1 MLVLAAARFVFGML
15 AVPLVPLLWKD
26 HFLVVVLL
34 RPTKEVLL
42 VAGFML
48 RTRQLTL
55 GPLLTAAVPL
65 VVVGI
70 WVFFALGR
78 AYRDEIAEC
87 NLPGLGGRLL
97 PVERIRRLQV
107 ALRKD
112 AMRLVFI
119 GRLALFPSTL
129 VGAAAGSSGMPVR
142 RFLAVDALGA
152 MASVAEVLAAGYLLG
167 ATYREAGPWLT
178 AIGFGALVG
187 ALLVLG
193 KALREVTAA
202 TARTETVPAAVS
214 PP

>member
-1 MLVLAAARFVFGML
+1 MAAARFVFGML

-26 HFLVVVLL
+26 HFLIVVLL

-48 RTRQLTL
+48 RTGQLTL
-55 GPLLTAAVPL
+55 GPLLASAVPL

-70 WVFFALGR
+70 WVFFGLGR
-78 AYRDEIAEC
+78 AYREEIAGGD
-87 NLPGLGGRLL
+87 LPGLGGRLL
-97 PVERIRRLQV
+97 PVDRIQRLQV
-107 ALRKD
+107 ALRRD
-112 AMRLVFI
+112 ATRLVFI

-142 RFLAVDALGA
+142 RFLGVDALGA
-152 MASVAEVLAAGYLLG
+152 IASVAEVLAAGYLLG

-178 AIGFGALVG
+178 AIGFAALVG

-193 KALREVTAA
+193 KALRGTTTAG
-202 TARTETVPAAVS
+202 ARTATVPAAVS